1 VLLSSFVTPAEDL
14 ETLARAEPAGDD
26 EADGRRR
33 RGNRTR
39 ESILD
44 AAADLASV
52 EGLVGLTIGR
62 LAGELGMS
70 KSGLFAHF
78 GSKEELQLA
87 TIDTAEEIYGRDVY
101 DRIADV
107 PAGLDGAIALA
118 DAHLDHMRRRVFPG
132 GCFFDAA
139 AGDLALERGI
149 VRDKVAAFQA
159 EWVAR
164 LRRNLEAAVAQGDLP
179 PDADLVQILYDITS
193 YLVLAHSRLVFD
205 GNDSGLPL
213 AARAVRIRL
222 GRA

>member
-1 VLLSSFVTPAEDL
+1 MDSRHQSP
-14 ETLARAEPAGDD
+14 ETNDVMPPTQAIRATRS
-26 EADGRRR
+26 DGE
-33 RGNRTR
+33 RTR
-39 ESILD
+39 REILAT
-44 AAADLASV
+44 AARLATV
-52 EGLVGLTIGR
+52 EGIRHLSIAR
-62 LAGELGMS
+62 LADEVGIS
-70 KSGLFAHF
+70 KSGLYAHF

-101 DRIADV
+101 DRIAAV
-107 PAGLDGAIALA
+107 PTGLDGAIALA
-118 DAHLDHMRRRVFPG
+118 DAHLDHMRR
-132 GCFFDAA
+132 FFDAA

-149 VRDKVAAFQA
+149 VRDKVAAFQE

-164 LRRNLEAAVAQGDLP
+164 LRRNLEAAVAKGELP

>member
-1 VLLSSFVTPAEDL
+1 MDSRHQSP
-14 ETLARAEPAGDD
+14 ETNDVMPPTSAIRATRS
-26 EADGRRR
+26 DGE
-33 RGNRTR
+33 RTR
-39 ESILD
+39 REILAT
-44 AAADLASV
+44 AARLATV
-52 EGLVGLTIGR
+52 EGIRHLSIAR
-62 LAGELGMS
+62 LADEVGIS
-70 KSGLFAHF
+70 KSGLYAHF

-101 DRIADV
+101 DRIVGV

-149 VRDKVAAFQA
+149 VRDKVASFQE

-164 LRRNLEAAVAQGDLP
+164 LRRNLEAAVAKGELP